1 MDGSQRKATKTG
13 IDRDGGRPSS
23 DGNIRNLKPYLG
35 YLPLQPARKK
45 KEIFPTDRQFQYVVH
60 LVAEIT
66 DDLVRR

>member
-1 MDGSQRKATKTG
+1 MYGWTPKKSYKDREGGSATQLGRKYSKSKTLF
-13 IDRDGGRPSS
+13 RV
-23 DGNIRNLKPYLG
+23 
-35 YLPLQPARKK
+35 PAPTAGQKK

>member
-1 MDGSQRKATKTG
+1 MDGPQIEKLQRQ
-13 IDRDGGRPSS
+13 GGRASQ
-23 DGNIRNLKPYLG
+23 LG
-35 YLPLQPARKK
+35 RKYSKSKTLFRVPAPTAGQKK